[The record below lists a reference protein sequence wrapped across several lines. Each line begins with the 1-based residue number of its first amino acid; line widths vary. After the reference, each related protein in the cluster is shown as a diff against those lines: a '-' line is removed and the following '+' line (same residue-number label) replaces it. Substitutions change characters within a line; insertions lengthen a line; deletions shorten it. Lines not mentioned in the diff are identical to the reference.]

1 MDNYGMWERYQD
13 AMDKRLARRPVCSIC
28 GEHIQ
33 DEIAYNINGG
43 LVCRDCLEMNYQVY
57 LED

>member
-1 MDNYGMWERYQD
+1 MDNYGMWERHQR
-13 AMDKRLARRPVCSIC
+13 AMDMRLGRRPVCSIC

-33 DEIAYNINGG
+33 DDVAYNINGG
-43 LVCRDCLEMNYQVY
+43 LVCRDCLEMNFQVY